1 MKNIAILAVDDE
13 RIILDSIRMQLEK
26 NFNTKYI
33 LEFAESADEAL
44 EVVESLTESGIDI
57 LLVISDYLMAGM
69 KGDEFA
75 TILKSTYPTVNIV
88 MLTGQIT
95 VEASSSLIEK
105 NIILKLIEKPW
116 KEGDLINLV
125 KTLSVYEN

>member
-44 EVVESLTESGIDI
+44 EVVESLTQSGIDI
-57 LLVISDYLMAGM
+57 LLVISDYLMEGM

-75 TILKSTYPTVNIV
+75 TILKNKFPDVNIV

-95 VEASSSLIEK
+95 TEASTNLIDK
-105 NIILKLIEKPW
+105 NIILKLISKPW
-116 KEGDLINLV
+116 QENDLIHVVNS
-125 KTLSVYEN
+125 LSNYEN

>member
-1 MKNIAILAVDDE
+1 MKNIVILAVDDE

-44 EVVESLTESGIDI
+44 EVVESLTQSGIDI
-57 LLVISDYLMAGM
+57 LLVISDYLMPGM

-95 VEASSSLIEK
+95 AEASSSLIEK

-116 KEGDLINLV
+116 KEEDLINLV
-125 KTLSVYEN
+125 TTLSVYEN

>member
-105 NIILKLIEKPW
+105 NIILKLIEKTC
-116 KEGDLINLV
+116 K
-125 KTLSVYEN
+125 

>member
-75 TILKSTYPTVNIV
+75 TILKSTYPNVNIV

-95 VEASSSLIEK
+95 TEASTTLIDK

-116 KEGDLINLV
+116 KEEDLINLV
-125 KTLSVYEN
+125 KSLSVYEN

>member
-75 TILKSTYPTVNIV
+75 TILKNKFPDVNIV

-95 VEASSSLIEK
+95 TEASTNLIDK
-105 NIILKLIEKPW
+105 NIILKLISKPW
-116 KEGDLINLV
+116 QENDLIHVVNS
-125 KTLSVYEN
+125 LSIYEN

>member
-105 NIILKLIEKPW
+105 NIILKIIEKPW

>member
-26 NFNTKYI
+26 NFNAKYL

-44 EVVESLTESGIDI
+44 EIVDSLTNGGVKI
-57 LLVISDYLMAGM
+57 LLVISDYLMPGM

-75 TILKSTYPTVNIV
+75 NILKNKFPNINIV

-95 VEASSSLIEK
+95 SDVSTKLIDK
-105 NIILKLIEKPW
+105 NIILKIISKPW
-116 KEGDLINLV
+116 QENDLINV
-125 KTLSVYEN
+125 VNSLSIYEN

>member
-1 MKNIAILAVDDE
+1 MNNIAILAVDDE

-26 NFNTKYI
+26 NFNAKYL

-44 EVVESLTESGIDI
+44 EIVDSLTNGGVKI
-57 LLVISDYLMAGM
+57 LLVISDYLMPGM

-75 TILKSTYPTVNIV
+75 NILKNKFPNINIV

-95 VEASSSLIEK
+95 SDVSTKLIDK
-105 NIILKLIEKPW
+105 NIILKIISKPW
-116 KEGDLINLV
+116 QENDLINV
-125 KTLSVYEN
+125 VNSLSIYEN

>member
-26 NFNTKYI
+26 NFKTKYI
-33 LEFAESADEAL
+33 LEFAESASEAL
-44 EVVESLTESGIDI
+44 EVVESLTNTGVEI
-57 LLVISDYLMAGM
+57 LLVISDYLMPGM

-75 TILKSTYPTVNIV
+75 TILKKKFPDVNIV

-95 VEASSSLIEK
+95 TEASTNLIDK

-116 KEGDLINLV
+116 KEGDLINIV
-125 KTLSVYEN
+125 QSLSVYEN

>member
-26 NFNTKYI
+26 NFKTKYI
-33 LEFAESADEAL
+33 LEFAESASEAL
-44 EVVESLTESGIDI
+44 EVVESLTNTGIEI
-57 LLVISDYLMAGM
+57 LLVISDYLMPGM

-75 TILKSTYPTVNIV
+75 MILKQKYPDVNIV

-95 VEASSSLIEK
+95 TEASTNLIDK

-116 KEGDLINLV
+116 KEGDLINIV
-125 KTLSVYEN
+125 QSLSVYEN

>member
-26 NFNTKYI
+26 NFNAKYV

-44 EVVESLTESGIDI
+44 EIVDSLTSGGINI
-57 LLVISDYLMAGM
+57 LLVISDYLMTGM

-88 MLTGQIT
+88 MLTGQMT
-95 VEASSSLIEK
+95 AEASSSLIEK
-105 NIILKLIEKPW
+105 NIILKLISKPW
-116 KEGDLINLV
+116 HENDLVNIVNS
-125 KTLSVYEN
+125 LSVYEN